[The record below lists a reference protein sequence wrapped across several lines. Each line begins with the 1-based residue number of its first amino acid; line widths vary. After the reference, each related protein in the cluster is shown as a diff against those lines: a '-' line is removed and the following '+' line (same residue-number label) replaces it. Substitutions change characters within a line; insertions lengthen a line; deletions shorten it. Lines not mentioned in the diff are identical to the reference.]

1 MDNLSASALSTLSGI
16 ANDDLVIMYDQTE
29 SGNIKLKKIEYSNFI
44 TGLATETYV
53 DTAVSGVDA
62 DKLDG
67 HEASEFALK
76 ANDAYFGKNIIVPNT
91 YGYYVKLNDDTTN
104 RKVLTI
110 DASNIVNV
118 GHASHTLAL
127 KGAGDLSFN
136 GNKMWHAGNDGSG
149 SGLDADKLDGYEAL
163 DMQIGPLTGA
173 GAKTAITAAG
183 DWDSY
188 MEGGFYKGQ
197 SLTNESPYKYHSWQY
212 TIVIRHNDDYVVQLA
227 KGYNTTDGWS
237 YRTLH
242 NSEWGDWAKLLDSTD
257 EGSGNGIDADTVDG
271 LEASQFLRKD
281 TDTTF
286 ISNRDLVIGSGEGAL
301 KMRHA
306 PTDNRFWMAPYA
318 GGEWAYTREI
328 TFDAD
333 EGEWNIEGSPRAGG
347 YRILTVA
354 DEGSGNG
361 IDADTVDGIEGNQF
375 LRNDQSGSITG
386 SLTVSSGT
394 MNIPNGSII
403 SKQLDVSSSQI
414 NLDVSNCNS
423 LDVNTSSGD
432 VTISGLTG
440 GVAGHILTLTKATLA
455 NNFIIEHNEGDGDQN
470 IFTRDTTDITLSGY
484 GGIILV
490 CNGSDWFECG
500 R

>member
-62 DKLDG
+62 D
-67 HEASEFALK
+67 
-76 ANDAYFGKNIIVPNT
+76 
-91 YGYYVKLNDDTTN
+91 
-104 RKVLTI
+104 
-110 DASNIVNV
+110 
-118 GHASHTLAL
+118 
-127 KGAGDLSFN
+127 
-136 GNKMWHAGNDGSG
+136 
-149 SGLDADKLDGYEAL
+149 
-163 DMQIGPLTGA
+163 
-173 GAKTAITAAG
+173 
-183 DWDSY
+183 
-188 MEGGFYKGQ
+188 
-197 SLTNESPYKYHSWQY
+197 
-212 TIVIRHNDDYVVQLA
+212 
-227 KGYNTTDGWS
+227 
-237 YRTLH
+237 
-242 NSEWGDWAKLLDSTD
+242 
-257 EGSGNGIDADTVDG
+257 
-271 LEASQFLRKD
+271 
-281 TDTTF
+281 
-286 ISNRDLVIGSGEGAL
+286 
-301 KMRHA
+301 
-306 PTDNRFWMAPYA
+306 
-318 GGEWAYTREI
+318 
-328 TFDAD
+328 
-333 EGEWNIEGSPRAGG
+333 
-347 YRILTVA
+347 
-354 DEGSGNG
+354 
-361 IDADTVDGIEGNQF
+361 TVDGIEGNQF

-386 SLTVSSGT
+386 SLTVSGGT

-403 SKQLDVSSSQI
+403 SKQLDVSSSQT

-490 CNGSDWFECG
+490 CNGNHWFECG